1 MKSVQETRNY
11 INLLELRTKPIQIP
25 LTEANGYTLA
35 EAIFSPIDF
44 PSFEQSAMDG
54 YALRYEDIEKFD
66 TLKLSGVQQAG
77 NTTSELNLLQGETIR
92 IFTGSKLP
100 QGADTV
106 VMQEKVILD
115 GNLIRINDNAL
126 QLGSNVRPKGSQTKI
141 GTQVARI
148 GNTLKPMFSSFL
160 AGLGITEVTVFSKP
174 TVSII
179 NTGKELIPTGN
190 ELLQGQVYESNSIGL
205 KHALENFDI
214 QVISIAHC
222 DDIESELI
230 KQIQLALNQSDI
242 LILTG
247 GVSVGDYDFVAP
259 CLAKCDVTQLV
270 HKVKQKPGK
279 PFYLGQKNQQL
290 IFGLPGNPA
299 STMTCFYMYVL
310 PALQKIMGQSNIGL
324 QVVSAKLTN
333 TYTKKSGLTHF
344 VKSYINEEGV
354 EILGHQESYKMN
366 TFALANAIVE
376 LDEQTEIVQQGDW
389 VKVHLLN

>member
-11 INLLELRTKPIQIP
+11 IDLLELIMKPIQIA

-35 EAIFSPIDF
+35 EAIFSAIDF

-54 YALRYEDIEKFD
+54 YALRYEDLGKLD
-66 TLKLSGVQQAG
+66 TFAIVGEQQAG
-77 NTTSELNLLQGETIR
+77 DTTTELNILPGETIR
-92 IFTGSKLP
+92 IFTGSKIP

-115 GNLIRINDNAL
+115 GNLIRIDDKAL

-148 GNTLKPMFSSFL
+148 GNKLKPMFSSFL
-160 AGLGITEVTVFSKP
+160 TGLGITEVTVFSKP

-214 QVISIAHC
+214 QVISISHC

-230 KQIQLALNQSDI
+230 NQIQLALNQSDI

-259 CLAKCDVTQLV
+259 CLAQCGVTQLV

-279 PFYLGQKNQQL
+279 PFYMGQKDQKL

-310 PALQKIMGQSNIGL
+310 PALQKMMGQTQIGL
-324 QVVSAKLTN
+324 QVISAKLTN
-333 TYTKKSGLTHF
+333 NYTKKAGLTHF

-376 LDEQTEIVQQGDW
+376 LDEQTEIFKQGDL
-389 VKVHLLN
+389 VKVHLLH